1 MQYSPV
7 ICHSFTKMLVQFVVG
22 AGLLVFADLILDPG
36 AVLMTF
42 WTWNDP
48 GVYYSIPF
56 TNYLGWGFSS
66 IIGGLMFY
74 YLIPKKALDNLS
86 LFSVLTLSLGNAF
99 WIGVTL
105 RVGYW
110 IPFALGIMLQFFMIY
125 AAGRKLD

>member
-1 MQYSPV
+1 M
-7 ICHSFTKMLVQFVVG
+7 ICHNFIKKLVQFVVG

-48 GVYYSIPF
+48 GVYYTIPF

-105 RVGYW
+105 SGGTGFPLRSGYC
-110 IPFALGIMLQFFMIY
+110 FSFL
-125 AAGRKLD
+125 